1 MINSEIYTEFLPYPE
16 RGERKVWIY
25 VPSHNGGDVLPV
37 IYMTDGQNLFDDNA
51 TPHGS
56 WKVVRAVEQ
65 EQNNGLQGAVI
76 VGIDNGNIW
85 RDSELTPKCIGEVQ
99 LRHMLADNFAPEG
112 EIFDDFVINTVIP
125 FVESHYPVKSDKN
138 NTAVCGSSSGGL
150 MAFYLGVEH
159 SEKFSIVG
167 AFSPA
172 FLCYTQSDWRNY
184 LINKIAGEMPYMY
197 IYTGGGD
204 ELEQMIFDSVEMMY
218 DLLPE
223 VGYPYDMMNEIAL
236 LENQHNEKAWA
247 EIFPDFLHTF
257 LNRQ

>member
-99 LRHMLADNFAPEG
+99 LRHIPADNFAPEG